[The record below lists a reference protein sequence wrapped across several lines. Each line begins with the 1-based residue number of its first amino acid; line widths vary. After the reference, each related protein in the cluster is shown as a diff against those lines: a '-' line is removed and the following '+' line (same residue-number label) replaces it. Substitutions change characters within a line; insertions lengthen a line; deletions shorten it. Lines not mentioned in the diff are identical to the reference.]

1 MKIDNSIRRHW
12 GFLPNQNDRSD
23 ENEPSSENDSY
34 GISDTVSN
42 IGTRFRVTAQEW
54 LPTWRML
61 E

>member
-12 GFLPNQNDRSD
+12 GFLPKNRDSEEGD
-23 ENEPSSENDSY
+23 KTSSENDTY

-54 LPTWRML
+54 LPTWRSL